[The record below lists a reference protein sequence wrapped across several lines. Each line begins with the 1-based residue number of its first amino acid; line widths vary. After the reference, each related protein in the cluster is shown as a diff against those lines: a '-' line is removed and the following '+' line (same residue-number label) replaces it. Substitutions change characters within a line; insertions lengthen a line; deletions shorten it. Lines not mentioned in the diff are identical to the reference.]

1 MAENTKK
8 QDLATGA
15 ELTLEEKINKIKSRE
30 ITEAEKNMLTLP
42 AFEAACEAVKKVT
55 QETGL
60 IYSKYFSDHTGNKIY
75 FKPENMQLTGAYK
88 LRGAYYTIGTLTEE
102 ERQRGLITASAG
114 NHAQGV
120 AYAAQ
125 CYGVKAV
132 IVMPTTTPLIKVERT
147 KAYGAEVVLYG
158 DVYDQACEKAYELAA
173 EHGYTF
179 IHPFDDLRVA
189 TGQGT
194 IAMEVIQDLP
204 LVDYILVPIGG
215 GGLATGV
222 STLAKM
228 LKNNIKVIG
237 VEPSGAAC
245 MKASLENG
253 KVTTV
258 SPVNTIADGTAVQTP
273 GTKIFPYIQKNL
285 DGIITVDDEELVV
298 AFLDMVENHKMIV
311 ENSGLLTVAALKH
324 LDVKGKK
331 VVSILSG
338 GNMDVITMSSV
349 VQNGLI
355 ARDRIFTISVLLPDK
370 PGELVRVSQVIAD
383 KRGNV
388 IKLDHNQF
396 FSTNRSAAVEL
407 KIRLEAFGIEHKKEI
422 IQALEE
428 AGYKPKQIRPNL

>member
-338 GNMDVITMSSV
+338 GNMDVNTMSSV

-407 KIRLEAFGIEHKKEI
+407 KITLEAFGIEHKKEI

>member
-88 LRGAYYTIGTLTEE
+88 LRGAYYTIGTLTDE
-102 ERQRGLITASAG
+102 ERKRGLITASAG

-407 KIRLEAFGIEHKKEI
+407 KITLEAFGTEHKKEI
-422 IQALEE
+422 IQALED

>member
-407 KIRLEAFGIEHKKEI
+407 KITQEAFGTEHKKEI